1 MQPKV
6 EIRKIGERYF
16 NYSVSFGD
24 GAELY
29 ARQGLRSLAEC
40 LHDAATALGHNFP
53 TTTLGYQGRVLG
65 EFPVAMMEHCAVTL
79 GQSLEL
85 LLTGGC
91 IKRRT

>member
-40 LHDAATALGHNFP
+40 LHDAATALGHSFLM
-53 TTTLGYQGRVLG
+53 TTLSYEGIALG
-65 EFPVAMMEHCAVTL
+65 EYSVPTMEHDTM
-79 GQSLEL
+79 L
-85 LLTGGC
+85 LANRLQMQLADMESGA
-91 IKRRT
+91 